1 MVKLFVRDLYSL
13 AWYLDYHTQKWMW
26 NYKNRNEY
34 KKDQIREVKYGYQE
48 VNAYVHS
55 CPRLEEVE
63 N

>member
-1 MVKLFVRDLYSL
+1 MLINGDQGIIF
-13 AWYLDYHTQKWMW
+13 M
-26 NYKNRNEY
+26 YKNRNEN
-34 KKDQIREVKYGYQE
+34 KKEQIREVKYGYQE

>member
-1 MVKLFVRDLYSL
+1 
-13 AWYLDYHTQKWMW
+13 MW